1 MEKKILIAV
10 DASRHSENALRYAAH
25 TAQQVP
31 EAAFDL
37 LHVQATVS
45 QYLLDE
51 AKTKA
56 KARAQLEKLF
66 QLNRDAALAMLQK
79 YKAQL
84 ISLGVVEDHVRTI
97 TLPRRFGVAKDI
109 LEYSAAMRYDAILMG
124 RRGLSG
130 LSELFAGSVSTNL
143 VTNADVTPVWLMDG
157 KATSHEVM
165 IAVDGSGSAM
175 RAVDHMA
182 FILENNSDARITFY
196 HVPPRLQDFCPVDF
210 NDVASES
217 IEHIIEQSD
226 QACIDRFFAHARQAL
241 KKAGIGDD
249 QITVI
254 TDKGA
259 LRVGKS
265 ILKAFHKGGFG
276 TLVIGRRGM
285 NKAFFVGSV
294 SRYLLNNFTGGALW
308 VVP

>member
-1 MEKKILIAV
+1 LEKKILIAV

-25 TAQQVP
+25 IAQQVP
-31 EAAFDL
+31 EAAFEL

-56 KARAQLEKLF
+56 TARAQLEKLH
-66 QLNRDAALAMLQK
+66 QRSRDAALTMLDA
-79 YKAQL
+79 YKSQL
-84 ISLGVVEDHVRTI
+84 ISLGIDSGRVNAV

-130 LSELFAGSVSTNL
+130 LSELFAGSVSTDL
-143 VTNADVTPVWLMDG
+143 VTNAEVTPVWLVDG
-157 KATSHEVM
+157 KAASHDVM

-182 FILENNSDARITFY
+182 FILENSPNTRITFY

-217 IEHIIEQSD
+217 LEEIIQQSD
-226 QACIDRFFAHARQAL
+226 QACIDRFFAHARRTL
-241 KKAGIGDD
+241 KQAGISDD
-249 QITVI
+249 QITVT
-254 TDKGA
+254 TDKGT

-265 ILKAFHKGGFG
+265 ILAAFQKGGFG

-285 NKAFFVGSV
+285 NRQFFAGSV
-294 SRYLLNNFTGGALW
+294 SRYLINNLSGGTLW